1 MSTHPVEYSKT
12 NMALTTVHK
21 EIEFGVGDKIKVF
34 QRIREGQK
42 DRVQSFEGI
51 VISVRGESENKSFT
65 VRKIGAGAVG
75 IERIFPVASPTIE
88 KIEVARRGTKGVR
101 HAKLYYI
108 RGLAKREIE
117 KIYSRAARKSVTKA
131 QVPKEKKSRA
141 KVRKTSV
148 KTA

>member
-1 MSTHPVEYSKT
+1 
-12 NMALTTVHK
+12 MALIIVHK
-21 EIEFGVGDKIKVF
+21 GVEFGVGDKIKVS

-51 VISVRGESENKSFT
+51 VISVRGAAENKSFT

-75 IERIFPVASPTIE
+75 VERIFPLASPTLE

-108 RGLAKREIE
+108 RGMAKREIE
-117 KIYSRAARKSVTKA
+117 KIYSRAARKNSKAVVKAKSRVTKTKSKA
-131 QVPKEKKSRA
+131 KKATKKSSA
-141 KVRKTSV
+141 
-148 KTA
+148 